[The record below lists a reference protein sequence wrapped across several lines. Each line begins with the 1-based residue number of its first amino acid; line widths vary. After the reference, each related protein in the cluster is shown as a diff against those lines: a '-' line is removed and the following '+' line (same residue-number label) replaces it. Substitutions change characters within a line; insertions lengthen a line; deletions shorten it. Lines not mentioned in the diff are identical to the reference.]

1 MTIEQFP
8 DERLDLFP
16 VGMRVL
22 AVDDDPTC
30 LILLQTL
37 LRKCQYHVTTTNQA
51 ITALKL
57 LRENRN
63 KFDLVISDVHMPDM
77 DGFKLLELVGL
88 ELDLPVIMLSANGDT
103 KLVMKGITHGACD
116 YLLKPIRI
124 EELKNIWQH
133 VVRKKKVESKEENN
147 SNKPYHESDGG
158 QMGDSYQNGKL
169 NRKRKDQKEDDD
181 EDHADNGDNNEDA
194 SMQKKPRVVWTAD
207 LHRKFVAAVNQL
219 GLEKAVPKRILDM
232 MNVETLTRE
241 NVASHLQKYRLYL
254 RRISSSQQA
263 DMVAALGGADSVYLR
278 MGSLNGYGNYNG
290 LAGSA
295 QFHGQFQNAA
305 VKSLSSS
312 GMLGR
317 LNSAAGLGMR
327 GISSSSGMVQLGHAD
342 NLSKTPISNQTNS
355 HPVLL
360 PGNQYGSILH
370 GMPASFE
377 FDQVQHKAVG
387 YIGDISNANNVTT
400 VFPISCSI
408 SDRGTNGTSSTKSSL
423 LGGPYNP
430 MSLQG
435 RPQRIE
441 RNQVCGNQSCVT
453 LASNTEFCACL
464 RDFASCND
472 GLPPNL
478 PFEIQSNSFT
488 SSDSMNQDIPT
499 HFGNN
504 KSSVAMVKGCKS
516 PNTSSITTVGTGFPV
531 LRTDLQ
537 SQAAPRFGSNSK
549 ENMSHNPNQ
558 GWDVKK
564 SDPSHN
570 QNLMCASM
578 NSSIPPHGV
587 LGPSSQMLDSRNAVC
602 NGKNDYIMTGR
613 TNPFNPLSMQHN
625 EVEQSAIG
633 TTIKLKQGHIVDQ
646 TRPHDCQSYDD
657 VGCLE
662 DLVSALM
669 KEEEDKPTIEWEGD
683 WIWI

>member
-1 MTIEQFP
+1 
-8 DERLDLFP
+8 
-16 VGMRVL
+16 
-22 AVDDDPTC
+22 
-30 LILLQTL
+30 
-37 LRKCQYHVTTTNQA
+37 
-51 ITALKL
+51 
-57 LRENRN
+57 
-63 KFDLVISDVHMPDM
+63 
-77 DGFKLLELVGL
+77 
-88 ELDLPVIMLSANGDT
+88 
-103 KLVMKGITHGACD
+103 
-116 YLLKPIRI
+116 
-124 EELKNIWQH
+124 
-133 VVRKKKVESKEENN
+133 
-147 SNKPYHESDGG
+147 
-158 QMGDSYQNGKL
+158 
-169 NRKRKDQKEDDD
+169 
-181 EDHADNGDNNEDA
+181 
-194 SMQKKPRVVWTAD
+194 
-207 LHRKFVAAVNQL
+207 
-219 GLEKAVPKRILDM
+219 
-232 MNVETLTRE
+232 
-241 NVASHLQKYRLYL
+241 
-254 RRISSSQQA
+254 
-263 DMVAALGGADSVYLR
+263 MVAALGGADSVYLR
-278 MGSLNGYGNYNG
+278 TGSLNGYGNYNG

-327 GISSSSGMVQLGHAD
+327 GISLSSGMVQLGHAD
-342 NLSKTPISNQTNS
+342 NLSKTPIGNQTNS

-387 YIGDISNANNVTT
+387 YIGDISNANNVAT

-430 MSLQG
+430 MILQG
-435 RPQRIE
+435 QPQRIE

-453 LASNTEFCACL
+453 LASNTEFSACL

-472 GLPPNL
+472 SLPPNL
-478 PFEIQSNSFT
+478 PSEIQSNSLT
-488 SSDSMNQDIPT
+488 SSDSINQDIPT

-602 NGKNDYIMTGR
+602 NGINDYIMTGQ
-613 TNPFNPLSMQHN
+613 TNPFNPLSMLHN
-625 EVEQSAIG
+625 KVEQSAIR
-633 TTIKLKQGHIVDQ
+633 TTVKLKQGHIVDQ